1 MYVAPRYHTNQV
13 PIMKGWASM
22 GAQVKF
28 MVAYIGAVESHEYVD
43 LYQMKPSWITR
54 IVNRYLYRKYD
65 KSTAQY
71 KTGKYFIPAFTK
83 LYKQIKAFEPDF
95 VILRN
100 YSLGNIVF
108 VLVCRMLG
116 IRNLIIYLQEPLYG
130 EHIRSNF
137 IKRIVQHL
145 FFPSVV
151 FTPVLYKGKER
162 TKDRLSGRAKYFVPL
177 ICDKP
182 VEFRKEYCLDG
193 KIRILDVGKYRPYK
207 NHFFIVDALS
217 QVEHR
222 EMFEMTIIG
231 QLSNSVEQAYFDK
244 LKTYVKEKGLESI
257 IHLHGNVD
265 YNEMNEVYKKH
276 DVLIIA
282 SRELASI
289 SVLEAMSKGL
299 CVVSSIDN
307 GTSCYLDEYNSGI
320 TCYIEQ
326 INSIVGI
333 LNNLSRNTESIKTIG
348 NMAQQ
353 IVMKQLG
360 FKNYYEGIKNI
371 LKSEYDFHIDE
382 IPNY

>member
-13 PIMKGWASM
+13 PIMKGWADM
-22 GAQVKF
+22 GTQAKF
-28 MVAYIGAVESHEYVD
+28 MVAYIGGIESHDYVD
-43 LYQMKPSWITR
+43 LHQMKPSWITR
-54 IVNRYLYRKYD
+54 IVNSYLKRRYDRP
-65 KSTAQY
+65 TAQY
-71 KTGKYFIPAFTK
+71 KSGTYYIPSFID
-83 LYKQIKAFEPDF
+83 LYKQLKSFRPDI

-100 YSLGNIVF
+100 YSLGNMKF

-130 EHIRSNF
+130 EPIRSNF
-137 IKRIVQHL
+137 VKRIVQRI
-145 FFPSVV
+145 FFPSAV

-162 TKDRLSGRAKYFVPL
+162 TKERLSGRAKYFVPL
-177 ICDKP
+177 ICDNS
-182 VEFRKEYCLDG
+182 VEMSKEYCPEG

-217 QVEHR
+217 QVKHP

-244 LKTYVKEKGLESI
+244 LNAYVKEKGLERI
-257 IHLHGNVD
+257 VRLRGNVD
-265 YNEMNEVYKKH
+265 YKEMNEVYREH

-307 GTSCYLDEYNSGI
+307 GTSCYLDEYNCGI
-320 TCYIEQ
+320 TYNVEQ
-326 INSIVGI
+326 INTIVEV
-333 LNNLSRNTESIKTIG
+333 LNSFSKDTEPIKTFG
-348 NMAQQ
+348 NLAQQ
-353 IVMKQLG
+353 IAIKQFG
-360 FKNYYEGIKNI
+360 FNSYYAGLKDI
-371 LKSEYDFHIDE
+371 LKREYG
-382 IPNY
+382 YQ